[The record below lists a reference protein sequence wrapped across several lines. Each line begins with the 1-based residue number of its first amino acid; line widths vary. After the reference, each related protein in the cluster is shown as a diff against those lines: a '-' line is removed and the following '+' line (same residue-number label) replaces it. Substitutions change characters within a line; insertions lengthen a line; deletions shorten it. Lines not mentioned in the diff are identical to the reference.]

1 MKVLAVDAGNTR
13 IKWGLHDGTAWAAQ
27 GAAAHGERGA
37 LDAEWARLPA
47 PQRVAVSNVAG
58 PETAAFLRER
68 LARWGA
74 EVLWIRSLPQQCG
87 VRSGYRD
94 PSQLGC
100 DRWAALVAARGRVA
114 GPCLVVSAGTAMTVD
129 ALAAD
134 GLFLGGIIVPGA
146 GLMKRALAGSTAGLA
161 EAAGAFDDFPRST
174 ADAMESGALQALAG
188 AVERMARLLRERSGA
203 EPRCL
208 LGGGA
213 APLLAPR
220 LGPAVEVVDNLVLE
234 GLVIIA
240 REPHAP

>member
-1 MKVLAVDAGNTR
+1 MIVLAVDAGNTR
-13 IKWGLHDGTAWAAQ
+13 VKWALHDGSEWTAR
-27 GAAAHGERGA
+27 GAAAHGERGS
-37 LDAEWARLPA
+37 LDGQWARLPA
-47 PQRVAVSNVAG
+47 PQRIVVSNVAG
-58 PETAAFLRER
+58 PGAEAFLRER

-74 EVLWIRSLPQQCG
+74 EEVWIRSLAWQCG
-87 VRSGYRD
+87 VRNGYRD

-100 DRWAALVAARGRVA
+100 DRWAALIAARARVA

-188 AVERMARLLRERSGA
+188 AVERMARLLRERARA
-203 EPRCL
+203 EPRCVL
-208 LGGGA
+208 SGGA
-213 APLLAPR
+213 APLLAPL
-220 LGPAVEVVDNLVLE
+220 LGPAAEVADNLVLE
-234 GLVIIA
+234 GLLIIA